1 MLKNLLTLLL
11 VGILLML
18 VSSCCEDDITSPPL
32 EIDPIASMPTNI
44 IISNSGIDVLELT
57 WDENCDWENEI
68 RIDRRM
74 DDDDDLTEWINIVR
88 LPANSISFS
97 DNNVPYRTYMEYRIY
112 AYYDDA
118 MHSDYANIEYYI
130 TLSNPDSLEIVKSDD
145 STLKLTWHNFQDW
158 IDGYKLQRKIGGN
171 DWVDYAVLDKN
182 SEEFIDSGLNLD
194 EYHLYKIFSIYGEET
209 SYGRTV
215 GYNKIDMIYV
225 EGGTF
230 NMGNTWENISGDPD
244 EYPVHEV
251 TLSSYYIG
259 KYEITSL
266 SLDLYRGYYND
277 NTSPVE
283 PGAMEWT
290 SAIIFCNYL
299 SRIENLEPCYTFTYE
314 DYFYYL
320 DDVELNLSANGYRL
334 PTEAEWE
341 YAARGGIYFNDN
353 FIYSGSN
360 NFDEVGW
367 YSYGNE
373 IGQKEPNQLGIYDM
387 SGNCIEYCWDIY
399 GEYSSESQTNPTGS
413 EEGDNIVVRG
423 NNYHVSDR
431 EYNSG
436 HSFGG
441 VNSFRIV
448 RKAE

>member
-1 MLKNLLTLLL
+1 MVT
-11 VGILLML
+11 
-18 VSSCCEDDITSPPL
+18 SCCEEKKCDNITSPPM
-32 EIDPIASMPTNI
+32 EIDPLASMPTNI
-44 IISNSGIDVLELT
+44 DIANSAIDVLEFT

-68 RIDRRM
+68 RIDRKM
-74 DDDDDLTEWINIVR
+74 EIDEEFDSEWINIAR
-88 LPANSISFS
+88 LPANSISFT
-97 DNNVPYRTYMEYRIY
+97 DNYVPYRTHMEYRIY

-118 MHSDYANIEYYI
+118 MHSEYAFIEYYI
-130 TLSNPDSLEIVKSDD
+130 TLSNPDSLEVVKSDD
-145 STLKLTWHNFQDW
+145 STLKITWHNFQGW
-158 IDGYKLQRKIGGN
+158 IDGYKLQRKVGGN
-171 DWVDYAVLDKN
+171 DWEDYAVLDEN
-182 SEEFIDSGLNLD
+182 SEEFIDSNLNLD
-194 EYHLYKIFSIYGEET
+194 EYHIYKMFSIYGEET
-209 SYGRTV
+209 SYGETV
-215 GYNKIDMIYV
+215 GYNKIDMVYV

-230 NMGNTWENISGDPD
+230 QMGNTWENITGDSD
-244 EYPVHEV
+244 EYPVHDV

-259 KYEITSL
+259 KYEITEL
-266 SLDLYRGYYND
+266 SLNLYRGYDID

-283 PGAMEWT
+283 PGAIEWT

-314 DYFYYL
+314 DYFYDL

-341 YAARGGIYFNDN
+341 YAARGGIHFNDN
-353 FIYSGSN
+353 FIYSGSD

-387 SGNCIEYCWDIY
+387 SGNCFEYCWDIY
-399 GEYSSESQTNPTGS
+399 GEYSSEHQINPTGA
-413 EEGDNIVVRG
+413 EVGDDIVLRSTD
-423 NNYHVSDR
+423 NHISDR
-431 EYNSG
+431 LSQSA

-441 VNSFRIV
+441 NNSFRIV